1 MNNEGN
7 REGAETENNGE
18 EGDMLIKKGG
28 TQAEAGIME
37 VSLCPT
43 PLSFPPAALSFPSST
58 LDPQGSGK
66 GHVTQ
71 IQPITAAHPTLATVI
86 GS

>member
-43 PLSFPPAALSFPSST
+43 LY
-58 LDPQGSGK
+58 
-66 GHVTQ
+66 H
-71 IQPITAAHPTLATVI
+71 
-86 GS
+86 